1 MSGETMRICTS
12 CSWGV
17 ISSTSSTRMGSPGEY
32 NTSALVFMVK
42 PFLCVDSLTLG
53 TKKLTGSR
61 QSTRTSFSA
70 LIISDFTPFCR
81 DNLASQIAGVN
92 RNGRAGEVTRFIRGQ
107 PQHHLAYGFCGGASG
122 SSERLCPVGHL

>member
-1 MSGETMRICTS
+1 MPAATMRICTS
-12 CSWGV
+12 CSWGG

-32 NTSALVFMVK
+32 NTAALVFMVK

-70 LIISDFTPFCR
+70 LIISDFTSFCR
-81 DNLASQIAGVN
+81 DNLAGQVAGVN

-107 PQHHLAYGFCGGASG
+107 PQHHLAYGFRGHSVAG
-122 SSERLCPVGHL
+122 SKQV